1 MRRHGDNTAV
11 RWVSCV
17 VALIL
22 LAGCGTTQ
30 LRVNDPKAKIFVD
43 GTLVGEGSADLRPR
57 MGLPGKVL
65 VTVKRD
71 GATLLEQELSR
82 EFTFVTLLV
91 GMVTVYTGLLWAW
104 QYPSELELTVPL
116 LPAKKSGGWDD
127 PVSPWD
133 KPESPWDKPY
143 QH

>member
-1 MRRHGDNTAV
+1 MQCSGHKTGAL
-11 RWVSCV
+11 WASFA
-17 VALIL
+17 VALLL
-22 LAGCGTTQ
+22 LASCGTTQ
-30 LRVNDPKAKIFVD
+30 LSVNDPKAKIFVD

-71 GATLLEQELSR
+71 GATLAEQELSR

-133 KPESPWDKPY
+133 KPESPWDNPY
-143 QH
+143 QK